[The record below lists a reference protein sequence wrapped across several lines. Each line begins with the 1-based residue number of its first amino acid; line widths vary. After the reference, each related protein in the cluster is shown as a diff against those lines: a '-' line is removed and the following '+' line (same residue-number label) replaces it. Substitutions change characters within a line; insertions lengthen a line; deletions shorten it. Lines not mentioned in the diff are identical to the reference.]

1 MALPVKAKIWQY
13 NLNVVTANTG
23 AAATFNQRV
32 VFYIKQALVAFAS
45 FPWVVEYS
53 CNSVTAGT
61 AGDGVDRWVTEA
73 NVIRSVSTGATGVRS
88 WIVLKQAGIASN
100 FQMLISVAP
109 QGAAAGSTNAFV
121 CSIYVSASAG
131 FTGGTTTARPTAT
144 DETIVFEANN
154 MGGSNVS
161 LVAPTILNAM
171 QSTDGQLTRIVMFS
185 QNVPWMVLAL
195 DKPANTPAS
204 GWAVPFVAV
213 PLVNDTAGVL
223 FPVNYTNQ
231 AYWSTPATAVVRT
244 RIGVAP
250 ATRRLVLT
258 AEGTTSVQGVSD
270 TNYGHVANELT
281 GEWPFWPLGVACIE
295 APSRGR
301 HATMVDMWAGSAAV
315 PTGDTYDASSKDFIQ
330 VGPLILPW
338 DGATTPVMA

>member
-1 MALPVKAKIWQY
+1 MALPVKAKTWQY
-13 NLNVVTANTG
+13 NLNVVIANTG
-23 AAATFNQRV
+23 VVATLNQRV
-32 VFYIKQALVAFAS
+32 IFYIKQALVAFAS
-45 FPWVVEYS
+45 FPWAVQYS
-53 CNSVTAGT
+53 CDSVTAGT
-61 AGDGVDRWVTEA
+61 AGDGIDRWITEA

-109 QGAAAGSTNAFV
+109 QGVGTGSTSAFM

-144 DETIVFEANN
+144 DETIVFEANS
-154 MGGSNVS
+154 MGGGVVS
-161 LVAPTILNAM
+161 LVAPNILNVM
-171 QSTDGQLTRIVMFS
+171 QSTDGQLTRIVIFS

-204 GWAVPFVAV
+204 GWSVPFVAV
-213 PLVNDTAGVL
+213 PLVNTAGGA
-223 FPVNYTNQ
+223 FPANYTGQ

-250 ATRRLVLT
+250 ATRTLVLT

-281 GEWPFWPLGVACIE
+281 GEWPFWPLGVACVTS
-295 APSRGR
+295 PSRGR

-315 PTGDTYDASSKDFIQ
+315 PTGDTYDARSKDFIQ

-338 DGATTPVMA
+338 DGATTPVTA